1 MTKQELDN
9 LVRIGQLKLETATR
23 AEFNGTVDSAKKRL
37 VDAQNES
44 LSEESQFDL
53 AYGAAH
59 GFALAALRQKGYRSE
74 NRYAVFQALAHTVD
88 GLSPAAI
95 RIFSKAHNERNLAN
109 TKAGPRLMGSF
120 SKSLFAARP
129 SFRRRCLRSPLLN
142 EGRRQDNF
150 SDRVIL

>member
-74 NRYAVFQALAHTVD
+74 NRYAVFQALAR
-88 GLSPAAI
+88 GPA
-95 RIFSKAHNERNLAN
+95 RLA
-109 TKAGPRLMGSF
+109 
-120 SKSLFAARP
+120 
-129 SFRRRCLRSPLLN
+129 
-142 EGRRQDNF
+142 
-150 SDRVIL
+150 V